1 MRQVFLPL
9 VCQLAWRLL
18 GKDKDGVSH
27 QTQSG
32 GCSMT
37 DVPSPVTP
45 KRSTVVAQTAKA
57 VVAGLSMPTLIAA
70 LPQPEATWV
79 LYACAVFASAG
90 FAATLIPLPANQ
102 SGTLWLLY
110 RIINFLALNWKYA
123 ANAAV
128 MLRGAASSQ
137 AEPPK
142 AGPGSVITIPK
153 DDTK

>member
-1 MRQVFLPL
+1 MRRGFLPL
-9 VCQLAWRLL
+9 VHQLVWRLL
-18 GKDKDGVSH
+18 GKDSR
-27 QTQSG
+27 
-32 GCSMT
+32 SMADINKT
-37 DVPSPVTP
+37 NLT
-45 KRSTVVAQTAKA
+45 QTAKA

-102 SGTLWLLY
+102 SGKLWLVY

-142 AGPGSVITIPK
+142 AGPGSVVTIPK